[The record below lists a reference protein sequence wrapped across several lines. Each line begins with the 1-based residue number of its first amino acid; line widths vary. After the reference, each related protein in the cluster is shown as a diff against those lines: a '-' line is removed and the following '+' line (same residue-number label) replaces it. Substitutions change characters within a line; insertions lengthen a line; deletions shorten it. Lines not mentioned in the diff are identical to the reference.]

1 MELLERYQL
10 DLLLLDL
17 SLGYRDGMQFLEEI
31 SGRLPDTRRIA
42 LSDEAHGGYGARA
55 LEMGPIK
62 YSVAQCSAP
71 VRLLA
76 GSICYRPPRRRI
88 LDRVAGAIRGCL
100 QRIGVQGVEP
110 TVKFFLAL
118 SALLG
123 ASFSLLQAAEPD
135 LSPSPT
141 APAVSVPPLNF
152 QHETLPNGLEV
163 YSVEDHSSPT
173 VAVQVWY
180 HVGSKD
186 DPQRRS
192 GFAHLFEHMMF
203 KGNEHLSPDA
213 FENLTENIGGE
224 NNAFTAPD
232 VTVYHEVVPSNYLNP
247 ILWAEAER
255 MSSLALNEANFKS
268 ERDVVKEEYRQ
279 RILANPYGDFF
290 LDTVKNSYAVHP
302 YKRPGIGSIEEL
314 DASKLAEVRAFHA
327 TFYRPDN
334 ATLVVV
340 GDFQPNE
347 LQEWVKKYFG
357 AIKKPAEK
365 IPRVTAKEPPRKEDK
380 RIVKYSSKVP
390 LPAIAITY
398 LAPSLRS
405 EDAPALNL
413 ADEILSGGDSSRLY
427 QALVYEQQIAQ
438 QASFGADLSQDLG
451 LLTVRLILASG
462 KTPADAEKA
471 FNAELNRFLKDG
483 ATPEELAKAK
493 NRFLTGK
500 LMERETN
507 NGKASAL
514 GEAAVL
520 YGDPNRVNTDLAK
533 LQAVTADQVR
543 EAVGRYLTNKK
554 KVVIE
559 YLPEAMK
566 PAAPAKEAKKS

>member
-1 MELLERYQL
+1 M
-10 DLLLLDL
+10 
-17 SLGYRDGMQFLEEI
+17 
-31 SGRLPDTRRIA
+31 
-42 LSDEAHGGYGARA
+42 
-55 LEMGPIK
+55 
-62 YSVAQCSAP
+62 
-71 VRLLA
+71 
-76 GSICYRPPRRRI
+76 
-88 LDRVAGAIRGCL
+88 
-100 QRIGVQGVEP
+100 QRIIVQGVEP
-110 TVKFFLAL
+110 TVKFSLAL
-118 SALLG
+118 SALLV
-123 ASFSLLQAAEPD
+123 ASFPLLQAAEPEPAA
-135 LSPSPT
+135 S
-141 APAVSVPPLNF
+141 APAISVPPLQF
-152 QHETLPNGLEV
+152 EHETLPNGLEV
-163 YSVEDHSSPT
+163 YFVEDHSSPT
-173 VAVQVWY
+173 IAVQVWY

-186 DPQRRS
+186 DPDKRS

-203 KGNEHLSPDA
+203 KGNERLTPDA

-232 VTVYHEVVPSNYLNP
+232 VTVYHEVVPSNYLHP

-279 RILANPYGDFF
+279 RILANPYGEFY

-314 DASKLAEVRAFHA
+314 DASKLPEIRAFHS

-365 IPRVTAKEPPRKEDK
+365 IPRVTAKEPARKEDR
-380 RIVKYSSKVP
+380 RIVKYSPKVP

-405 EDAPALNL
+405 EDAPALDL

-438 QASFGADLSQDLG
+438 QASLGADLSQDMG
-451 LLTVRLILASG
+451 LLTVRMILASG

-471 FNAELNRFLKDG
+471 FNAELEKFLKEG
-483 ATPEELAKAK
+483 VTAEELAKAK

-533 LQAVTADQVR
+533 LQAVTADQVK
-543 EAVGRYLTNKK
+543 EAMTRYLTNKK

-566 PAAPAKEAKKS
+566 PTAAGEEGKKS